1 MQDPERI
8 QVIQTILLEQ
18 DYIIHLPEVRG
29 VVVWDLQTVQVEV
42 LASDLQAGPQE
53 ALVWEVV
60 VVVQGLLEGDHPVED
75 LLVAEVLEEED
86 NF

>member
-8 QVIQTILLEQ
+8 QAIQTILLEQ

-29 VVVWDLQTVQVEV
+29 VLV
-42 LASDLQAGPQE
+42 LDLQAVHQE
-53 ALVWEVV
+53 VLVLDLQAAHQEVLLREAV
-60 VVVQGLLEGDHPVED
+60 VVVQGLLEEDRPVED
-75 LLVAEVLEEED
+75 LLVVEVQEEED